1 MFQHTNTR
9 RTTLSL
15 IIAAGTAFAGSAV
28 LAQDGNRPGNQQ
40 QEDREQDRQRDS
52 RYSTQEQLVRN
63 LSFMRSSDLLG
74 ADLRNDV
81 NDDMGTIEDIIV
93 NRGTGRIEHV
103 VIREGGFLGMG
114 GSHVALPFEALVIN
128 PAEKSVALNVA
139 ADAIDG
145 DADRPLPQGWTRLG
159 DGWKDSL
166 NTLDSARMA
175 REQSWGDKTD
185 RDRRNGQPSK
195 RSQQGEKTEIS
206 GRITALDRK
215 DMGDEGR
222 EWAVATVQ
230 TRDGGEKKVVLGPAW
245 HVFGSDQ
252 APIRGDTFQGTVRKG
267 DDSHMLVDR
276 AEINGQEYRFNNDQ
290 GEPAWRSDRRTGAS
304 SDARRSGA
312 LVLLSE
318 VNSRD
323 AKTRQSDWGQIEN
336 SIIELQSGKVAFLV
350 LDPDENFLG
359 IADELKVVPWTIVS
373 IGQESV
379 VIDATKEMLTTGE
392 SLPEDMRMFTMPSNL
407 QDAYL
412 AYEVEQDEFRPR
424 R

>member
-1 MFQHTNTR
+1 MFTHTNTR

-15 IIAAGTAFAGSAV
+15 IIAAGTALAGSAV

-40 QEDREQDRQRDS
+40 QDREQDRQRDS
-52 RYSTQEQLVRN
+52 RYTTQQQQVRN

-74 ADLRNDV
+74 ADIRNDV
-81 NDDMGTIEDIIV
+81 DDDMGTIEDIIV

-128 PAEKSVALNVA
+128 PAEDSVALNVA
-139 ADAIDG
+139 AGAIDADG
-145 DADRPLPQGWTRLG
+145 DRPLPSGWKRLG
-159 DGWKDSL
+159 DGWEDSL

-175 REQSWGDKTD
+175 REQSWGDKAD
-185 RDRRNGQPSK
+185 RNRRNGQPAQ
-195 RSQQGEKTEIS
+195 RAQQGEETEIN
-206 GRITALDRK
+206 GRITALERK
-215 DMGDEGR
+215 DMGDQGH

-230 TRDGGEKKVVLGPAW
+230 TREGGEKKVVLGPAW
-245 HVFGSDQ
+245 HVFGNDK

-267 DDSHMLVDR
+267 DDTHMLVDR
-276 AEINGQEYRFNNDQ
+276 AEINGQEYRFSNDQ

-304 SDARRSGA
+304 SDDRRTGA

-323 AKTRQSDWGQIEN
+323 AKTRQSDWGQIED
-336 SIIELQSGKVAFLV
+336 SIIELQSGKVAFLL

-359 IADELKVVPWTIVS
+359 IADELKVVPWSIVS
-373 IGQESV
+373 VGQESV
-379 VIDATKEMLTTGE
+379 VIDATKEMLTSAE
-392 SLPEDMRMFTMPSNL
+392 NLPEDMRMFTMPKNL

-412 AYEVEQDEFRPR
+412 AYEVEQDQFRPR